1 MSQDQE
7 EPAANPDPKPRW
19 QQVPRSW
26 VYHGTHGYVPNG
38 QGQDTDQ
45 LPLDRW
51 LNEGQSDAPYDNVG
65 AVVSATTTDGG
76 AVGMGGK

>member
-1 MSQDQE
+1 MSQDQQPPE
-7 EPAANPDPKPRW
+7 PRW

-26 VYHGTHGYVPNG
+26 VYRSTDGGVPNE

-51 LNEGQSDAPYDNVG
+51 LNDGQSDAPYDNIG
-65 AVVSATTTDGG
+65 AVESVTTTDGG
-76 AVGMGGK
+76 GVGVGGK